1 MINCKFFKKIIAI
14 FLNLL
19 YDRIVYKI
27 CKFRKY
33 SKERGKQKMKKVASI
48 IFLGIIILS
57 IISIINPVYATEKV
71 LDENTES
78 KLVEIK
84 ENTAK
89 SLEDYK
95 QKYGSDTYGL
105 VAYILNQVR
114 IYSIPLCFLGIA
126 IGAIHQYVIGIR
138 KLDTLEKGMALIVTF
153 VTILIIC
160 QILPLAFAV
169 FVKFGRG

>member
-1 MINCKFFKKIIAI
+1 ME
-14 FLNLL
+14 L
-19 YDRIVYKI
+19 
-27 CKFRKY
+27 
-33 SKERGKQKMKKVASI
+33 EMKKYFIATI
-48 IFLGIIILS
+48 MIILL
-57 IISIINPVYATEKV
+57 IISALGANMVYAAEENNVVVENETTDRAI
-71 LDENTES
+71 DEETES
-78 KLVEIK
+78 QLVELK
-84 ENTAK
+84 ENVAN

-95 QKYGSDTYGL
+95 EKYGSDVYGT
-105 VAYILNQVR
+105 VAYILNLVR

-126 IGAIHQYVIGIR
+126 IGAIHQYVIGVR